1 MTKADEIRVN
11 QLIHKI
17 GLKYHLRDSE
27 VKEIIESQF
36 RFAYDTIRELNLD
49 EDIETLKTNFIFKY
63 LGKLY
68 IDKNTLNKRRNGR
81 TEEF

>member
-1 MTKADEIRVN
+1 MTKADEIRVHK
-11 QLIHKI
+11 LIHKL

-27 VKEIIESQF
+27 IKEIVESQF
-36 RFAYDTIRELNLD
+36 RFTSEEIKNLNLE

-68 IDKNTLNKRRNGR
+68 IDKKQLNKKKDGR
-81 TEEF
+81 QKEF